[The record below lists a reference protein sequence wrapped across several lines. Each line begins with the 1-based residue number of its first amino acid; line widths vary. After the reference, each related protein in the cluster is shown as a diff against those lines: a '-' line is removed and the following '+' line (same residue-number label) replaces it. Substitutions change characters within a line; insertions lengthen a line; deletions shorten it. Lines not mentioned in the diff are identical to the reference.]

1 MVDRSG
7 WSHDWQRGWSHEA
20 GNTSAQVVP
29 CGWQATSAEDPVAGR
44 ATWRRKAATSCRS
57 ITTSTARPCYSG
69 RERPSSWRADFT
81 GLLEAMDALP
91 LTVRLLNPP
100 LHEFP
105 RDRAGSWSALSAEE
119 RGETVDDD
127 VHLLAAVNRLSE
139 PNTILGLRGVRLGLV
154 VPGLF
159 PLLELTQ

>member
-1 MVDRSG
+1 M
-7 WSHDWQRGWSHEA
+7 
-20 GNTSAQVVP
+20 
-29 CGWQATSAEDPVAGR
+29 
-44 ATWRRKAATSCRS
+44 
-57 ITTSTARPCYSG
+57 TSTARPCCSG

-105 RDRAGSWSALSAEE
+105 RDRAELMVRFE
-119 RGETVDDD
+119 RRGAGERVDDD

-139 PNTILGLRGVRLGLV
+139 PNAILGRRGVRLGLA